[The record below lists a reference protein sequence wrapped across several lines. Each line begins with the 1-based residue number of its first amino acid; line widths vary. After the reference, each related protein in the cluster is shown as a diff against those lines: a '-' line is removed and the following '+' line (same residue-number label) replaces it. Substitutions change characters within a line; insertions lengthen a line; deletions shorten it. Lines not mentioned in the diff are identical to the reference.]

1 MKETHKRELKKRS
14 EWGTKKKTKTKLLSN
29 NTVKEIR
36 ENVTSMIM
44 LKNNMENGKEL
55 LEDLKR

>member
-1 MKETHKRELKKRS
+1 MGHQ
-14 EWGTKKKTKTKLLSN
+14 KKTKTKLLSN